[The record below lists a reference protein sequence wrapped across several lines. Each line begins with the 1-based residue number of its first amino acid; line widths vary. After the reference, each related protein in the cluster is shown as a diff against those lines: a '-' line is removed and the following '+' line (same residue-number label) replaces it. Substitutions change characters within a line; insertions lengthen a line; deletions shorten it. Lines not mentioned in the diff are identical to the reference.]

1 MIAVDSS
8 VLIDVLIGDAK
19 FGEASE
25 ACIAE
30 ALASEDVVVCDAV
43 VAEVQAM
50 LDSSVSLIDTLAPLG
65 VRYLPTQEAAAMR
78 AGHMNKRFRARGGK
92 RERVVADFLI
102 GAHALLQ
109 CGGLITRDDAFF
121 RDYYKGLK
129 LIVPKP

>member
-30 ALASEDVVVCDAV
+30 ALESEDVVVCDAV

-109 CGGLITRDDAFF
+109 CGGLITRDDGFF